1 MLKTAALIEYMLWDF
16 VSAWLPLSIQSA
28 PLGGENNAPS

>member
-1 MLKTAALIEYMLWDF
+1 MLKTAALIECMLWDF
-16 VSAWLPLSIQSA
+16 VSAWLPLFIQS